1 MAQCQRHGVRRVVGS
16 GHRRKIAY
24 AANHVH
30 DLLFFGPAVA
40 HHGLFDL
47 QGRIFVHRHI
57 LPVCGKQ
64 DNSPAVSHGNTGGDI
79 GVEKSSSTERQSGLK
94 LSISSSM
101 SSNIWFRRLERLVWA
116 GVVITPHL
124 ISLWLTLSESTTPK
138 PTVAIPG
145 SMPRIRIY
153 ITSY

>member
-16 GHRRKIAY
+16 GHRREIAY

-79 GVEKSSSTERQSGLK
+79 GVEKQLLDGEAVGPESTDQLGH
-94 LSISSSM
+94 IVVD
-101 SSNIWFRRLERLVWA
+101 LVETA
-116 GVVITPHL
+116 GQAGMGGVVMTPHFC
-124 ISLWLTLSESTTPK
+124 S
-138 PTVAIPG
+138 V
-145 SMPRIRIY
+145 
-153 ITSY
+153 